1 MLEATQPQHL
11 TLLQTL
17 GLNHSLRSHL
27 AGLDWPANTDAMRVV
42 EVQRDRVQLLG
53 AHQRACSARIAAE
66 LQQALRDEGQS
77 LAVGDWVLAGPDAFG
92 EHWVRAQAPR
102 LNALTRRNPEGL
114 RQTLVANVDTALLV
128 MGLDHDFNLAR
139 LDRYL
144 VLTHAAGI
152 ASVVVL
158 SKADR
163 CAQVQARL
171 AEVQAHLRAC
181 REGPQA
187 VLAVNG
193 TQASARESL
202 WPWLGA
208 GQTLV
213 LLGSSGAGKST
224 LTNSLCDAHLQG
236 TGSVRED
243 DSRGRHTTSVRSL
256 HRAPCGACIIDTPGL
271 RGLQLDVNQQEL
283 AEAFDDISGLAPQC
297 RFRNCSHQ
305 DEPGCAVRD
314 ALSAARLKSY
324 HKLQREL
331 GHEQRTPLQRQAQ
344 LSEWKSRS
352 REARIRIRAKSGG

>member
-1 MLEATQPQHL
+1 MLEATQHL
-11 TLLQTL
+11 TLQTL
-17 GLNHSLRSHL
+17 GLNQSLRSHL
-27 AGLDWPANTDAMRVV
+27 AGIDWPAHTTAMRVV
-42 EVQRDRVQLLG
+42 EVQRDRVHLLG
-53 AHQRACSARIAAE
+53 EQGACNARLQAE
-66 LQQALRDEGQS
+66 LQHRLRDEGQA
-77 LAVGDWVLAGPDAFG
+77 LAVGDWVLAAPDRFG
-92 EHWVRAQAPR
+92 EHWVQALVPR
-102 LNALTRRNPEGL
+102 LNVLSRRNPEGL

-152 ASVVVL
+152 ASVLVL
-158 SKADR
+158 TKADR
-163 CAQVQARL
+163 CSQVDARL
-171 AEVQAHLRAC
+171 AQVQAHLRAC

-224 LTNSLCDAHLQG
+224 LTNSLCAAQLQG
-236 TGSVRED
+236 TGGVRED
-243 DSRGRHTTSVRSL
+243 DSRGRHTTTVRSL

-271 RGLQLDVNQQEL
+271 RGLQLDVNEQEL
-283 AEAFDDISGLAPQC
+283 AEAFDDIAGLAPQC
-297 RFRNCSHQ
+297 RFRNCGHEN
-305 DEPGCAVRD
+305 EPGCAVRE
-314 ALSAARLKSY
+314 ALSAARLKSF

-331 GHEQRTPLQRQAQ
+331 GREQRTPLERQAQ

-352 REARIRIRAKSGG
+352 REARIRIKAKQG

>member
-1 MLEATQPQHL
+1 MLEANHTTQDL

-17 GLNHSLRSHL
+17 GLNQSIRCHL
-27 AGLDWPANTDAMRVV
+27 AGLDWPAHSAAMRVV

-53 AHQRACSARIAAE
+53 AQGGCDARLRPE
-66 LQQALRDEGQS
+66 LLQCLRNEGQT
-77 LAVGDWVLAGPDAFG
+77 LAVGDWVLAAQDAFG
-92 EHWVRAQAPR
+92 GHWVQAQATR

-224 LTNSLCDAHLQG
+224 LTNSLCAAQLQD
-236 TGSVRED
+236 TGGVRED

-271 RGLQLDVNQQEL
+271 RGLQLDVNEQQL
-283 AEAFDDISGLAPQC
+283 AEAFDDIGALAPHC

-331 GHEQRTPLQRQAQ
+331 GREQRTPLQRQAEV
-344 LSEWKSRS
+344 SEWKSRS
-352 REARIRIRAKSGG
+352 REARIRMKAKSGA